1 MSSISS
7 ATSSLFTTDTS
18 RVSGMVSGMDTEEIV
33 KGLVISYQNKVD
45 SLEQDKQDL
54 LWKKEAYEEVMKDIN
69 SVMDDFYDVLKPE
82 DNILSS
88 SGMKTVS
95 TYSNLSDVSRYA
107 EILVNSDAA
116 SGTHTIDKIEQIA
129 TGSTISSFGNLSGTI
144 TGTVDLSA
152 LTAEEL
158 NTAVDGKTFSITL
171 DGVLREITMDAAEL
185 VDGTFDNPAELAS
198 YLNTKFDGEFGAG
211 RITTTIEGGNL
222 SFSAEN
228 SVIQV
233 VSGLEGSDFLASVG
247 IENSAKNILNL
258 DGSMQSVFGEM
269 ADLSFEINGTSF
281 TFANTAN
288 LRDIMDEVNKSD
300 ANVKMT
306 YSTMS
311 DTFAIESKDN
321 GGSSYVEIT
330 NTTGDLFGV
339 NSHIKIDTGKMQN
352 GQDAVIY
359 LDGSA
364 TAYTRSSNT
373 FTIDGTTFTLKEAT
387 NESIEYNVENNT
399 DDMFGK
405 IVSYVDEFNKL
416 YEGLK
421 DTLSEKIELDYD
433 PLTETQRDEMSE
445 SEIELWE
452 EKAKSG
458 TLRND
463 TILNSITTG
472 LRKALY
478 DTIDGADLTFR
489 EIGIENSSDYSKF
502 ELIIDETKL
511 KSALSENPE
520 EVMALFNKEEDI
532 KYSATLSSE
541 DRASRYDEVGFAQ
554 RVGDVL
560 KGAVRTKRDING
572 YKGTLVEKIGVD
584 GDTSEV
590 TNFIKSKL
598 ENMEDKIKKSIEMMK
613 NKEEYYW
620 DQFTY
625 METVISRLNSQ
636 SESLYGMFSV

>member
-7 ATSSLFTTDTS
+7 TTSSISSTDTS

-33 KGLVISYQNKVD
+33 KGLVISYQDKVD

-69 SVMDDFYDVLKPE
+69 SFMDDFYDVLKPG

-107 EILVNSDAA
+107 EILVNSDVA
-116 SGTHTIDKIEQIA
+116 SGTHTIDKIDQIA
-129 TGSTISSFGNLSGTI
+129 TGSTVSSFGNLSGTI

-152 LTAEEL
+152 FTAEEL
-158 NTAVDGKTFSITL
+158 NTAVDGKSFSITL
-171 DGVLREITMDAAEL
+171 DGVLREITIDAAEL
-185 VDGTFDNPAELAS
+185 ADGTFDNPAELAS
-198 YLNTKFDGEFGAG
+198 YLNTKFDGEFGEG

-233 VSGLEGSDFLASVG
+233 VSGADGSDFLSAAG
-247 IENSAKNILNL
+247 IENSAKNLLNL
-258 DGSMQSVFGEM
+258 DGSMESVFGET

-281 TFANTAN
+281 TFAKTAS
-288 LRDIMDEVNKSD
+288 LRDIMYEVNKSD

-311 DTFAIESKDN
+311 DTFVIESKGT
-321 GGSSYVEIT
+321 GGSSYVEII
-330 NTTGDLFGV
+330 NTSGDLFGA
-339 NSHIKIDTGKMQN
+339 NSHIKIDAGKSQN
-352 GQDAVIY
+352 GQDAMIY

-399 DDMFGK
+399 DNMFEK

-445 SEIELWE
+445 KEIELWE

-458 TLRND
+458 NLRND
-463 TILNSITTG
+463 TILNSIVTS

-478 DTIDGADLTFR
+478 DTIDRADLTFK

-502 ELIIDETKL
+502 ELVIDETKL
-511 KSALSENPE
+511 RSSLSENPE

-541 DRASRYDEVGFAQ
+541 DRKTRYDEVGFAQ
-554 RVGDVL
+554 RVGDIL
-560 KGAVRTKRDING
+560 KGAVRTARDTNG
-572 YKGTLVEKIGVD
+572 YKGSLVEKIGVD

-590 TNFIKSKL
+590 TNFIKTKL

>member
-7 ATSSLFTTDTS
+7 TTSSISSTDTS

-33 KGLVISYQNKVD
+33 KGLVISYQDKVD

-69 SVMDDFYDVLKPE
+69 SFMDDFYDVLKPG

-107 EILVNSDAA
+107 EILVNSDVA
-116 SGTHTIDKIEQIA
+116 SGTHTIDKIDQIA
-129 TGSTISSFGNLSGTI
+129 TGSTVSSFGNLSGTI

-152 LTAEEL
+152 FTAEEL
-158 NTAVDGKTFSITL
+158 NTAVDGKSFSITL
-171 DGVLREITMDAAEL
+171 DGVLREITIDAAEL
-185 VDGTFDNPAELAS
+185 ADGTFDNPAELAS
-198 YLNTKFDGEFGAG
+198 YLNTKFDGEFGEG

-233 VSGLEGSDFLASVG
+233 VSGADGSDFLSAAG
-247 IENSAKNILNL
+247 IENSAKNLLNL
-258 DGSMQSVFGEM
+258 DGSMESVFGET

-281 TFANTAN
+281 TFAKTAS
-288 LRDIMDEVNKSD
+288 LRDIMYEVNKSD

-311 DTFAIESKDN
+311 DTFVIESKGT
-321 GGSSYVEIT
+321 GGSSYVEII
-330 NTTGDLFGV
+330 NTSGDLFGA
-339 NSHIKIDTGKMQN
+339 NSHIKIDAGKSQN
-352 GQDAVIY
+352 GQDAMIY

-399 DDMFGK
+399 DNMFEK

-445 SEIELWE
+445 KEIELWE

-458 TLRND
+458 NLRND
-463 TILNSITTG
+463 TILNSIVTS

-478 DTIDGADLTFR
+478 DTIDGADLTFK

-502 ELIIDETKL
+502 ELVIDETKL
-511 KSALSENPE
+511 RSSLSENPE

-541 DRASRYDEVGFAQ
+541 DRKTRYDEVGFAQ
-554 RVGDVL
+554 RVGDIL
-560 KGAVRTKRDING
+560 KGAVRTARDTNG
-572 YKGTLVEKIGVD
+572 YKGSLVEKIGVD

-590 TNFIKSKL
+590 TNFIKTKL

>member
-54 LWKKEAYEEVMKDIN
+54 VWKKEAYEEVMKDIN

-129 TGSTISSFGNLSGTI
+129 TGSTISSSGKLSGTI
-144 TGTVDLSA
+144 TGTVDLLA
-152 LTAEEL
+152 LTAGEL

-171 DGVLREITMDAAEL
+171 DGVLRDITLDATEL
-185 VDGTFDNPAELAS
+185 ADGTFDNPTELAS
-198 YLNTKFDGEFGAG
+198 YLNTKLDGEFGAG
-211 RITTTIEGGNL
+211 RITTAIEGGNL

-233 VSGLEGSDFLASVG
+233 VSGLEGSDFLASAG

-258 DGSMQSVFGEM
+258 DGSMESVFGET

-281 TFANTAN
+281 TFANTTS

-339 NSHIKIDTGKMQN
+339 NSHIKIDTGKIQN

-373 FTIDGTTFTLKEAT
+373 FAIDGTTFTLKEAT

-399 DDMFGK
+399 DDMFRK

-532 KYSATLSSE
+532 KYSSTISSE

-554 RVGDVL
+554 RVGDIL

-590 TNFIKSKL
+590 TNFIKTKL

>member
-7 ATSSLFTTDTS
+7 TTSSISSTDTS

-45 SLEQDKQDL
+45 SMEQDKQDL

-69 SVMDDFYDVLKPE
+69 SVMDEFYDVLKPE

-129 TGSTISSFGNLSGTI
+129 TGSTVSSFGNLSGTI

-152 LTAEEL
+152 LTAGEL

-171 DGVLREITMDAAEL
+171 DGVLREITLDATEL
-185 VDGTFDNPAELAS
+185 ADGTFDNPTELAS
-198 YLNTKFDGEFGAG
+198 YLNTKLDGEFGAG
-211 RITTTIEGGNL
+211 RITTAIEGGNL

-233 VSGLEGSDFLASVG
+233 VSGLEGSDFLASAG

-258 DGSMQSVFGEM
+258 DGSMASVFGEM
-269 ADLSFEINGTSF
+269 ADLSFEINGTPF
-281 TFANTAN
+281 AFANTAS

-311 DTFAIESKDN
+311 DTFAIEAKDT

-339 NSHIKIDTGKMQN
+339 NSHIKIDTGKIQN

-387 NESIEYNVENNT
+387 NESIEYNIENNT

-532 KYSATLSSE
+532 KYSATISSE
-541 DRASRYDEVGFAQ
+541 DRKTRYDEVGFAQ
-554 RVGDVL
+554 RVGDIL
-560 KGAVRTKRDING
+560 KGAVRTTRDING

-590 TNFIKSKL
+590 TNFIKTKL